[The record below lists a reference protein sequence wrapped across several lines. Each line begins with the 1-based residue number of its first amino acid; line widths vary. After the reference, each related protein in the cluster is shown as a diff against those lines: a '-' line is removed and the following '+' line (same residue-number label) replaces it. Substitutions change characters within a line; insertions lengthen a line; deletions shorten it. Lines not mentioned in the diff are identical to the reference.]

1 MVRGGERGSPILV
14 GEHAGDPEVAGVM
27 TDDLLVRIHKAPA
40 VSREHSP
47 PGHGVEISKWVDTI
61 SAGHLGSLAYQ
72 GRRCSDRLATRPGY
86 TVVLFVA
93 SLCNSS
99 AR

>member
-1 MVRGGERGSPILV
+1 
-14 GEHAGDPEVAGVM
+14 M
-27 TDDLLVRIHKAPA
+27 TDDLLVRINKAPA

-72 GRRCSDRLATRPGY
+72 GRRCSDRLAT
-86 TVVLFVA
+86 
-93 SLCNSS
+93 
-99 AR
+99 